1 MRRRGRKQG
10 LGSPGLADDAV
21 ALHLLASGGFSLNV
35 AIVAS
40 DSELLKES
48 LFEGSADL
56 GPVLDG
62 GGPIEDSLASNG
74 QIGIAGGDVK
84 CVLDASL
91 RLHLILGGLESDRGK
106 TSRAADA
113 SPFLPSTIGTLHR
126 ALVSGID
133 DASTRCIIGNDVAI
147 LALALFV
154 AFGHLERLDVGLEAK
169 DHKTLLFFELAV
181 RIDRHLRVSC
191 GLRLGI
197 V

>member
-1 MRRRGRKQG
+1 MRRRERKQG
-10 LGSPGLADDAV
+10 LSSPRLADDAV

-35 AIVAS
+35 AIIAS
-40 DSELLKES
+40 DSKLLKES
-48 LFEGSADL
+48 LLEGSADL

-62 GGPIEDSLASNG
+62 GGSIEDSLASNG
-74 QIGIAGGDVK
+74 QIGIACGDVK

-91 RLHLILGGLESDRGK
+91 RLHFILGGLEGDRGE
-106 TSRAADA
+106 TSRATDA
-113 SPFLPSTIGTLHR
+113 SPFLPSAVGARHR

-133 DASTRCIIGNDVAI
+133 DASSRCIFGNDVAI
-147 LALALFV
+147 FALALFV
-154 AFGHLERLDVGLEAK
+154 AFGHLERLDVGLETK

-181 RIDRHLRVSC
+181 RIDRHMRVSC